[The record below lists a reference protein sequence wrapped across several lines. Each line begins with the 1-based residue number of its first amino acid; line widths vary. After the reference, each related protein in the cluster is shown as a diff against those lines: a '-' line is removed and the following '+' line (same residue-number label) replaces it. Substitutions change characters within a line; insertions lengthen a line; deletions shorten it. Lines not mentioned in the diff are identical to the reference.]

1 MTPRAL
7 GRPPIKKDPARGHE
21 RADLASLLNDGSR
34 ARETAVLLGTSVQLE
49 RPDQAH
55 SVRTTVLTPSAR
67 R

>member
-55 SVRTTVLTPSAR
+55 TVLSVIVSLAER
-67 R
+67 